1 MKTITKDTEFII
13 GIDFGH
19 GETSA
24 NFYSLKGKGTKDL
37 DISKGKKVIKS
48 AVAILEQEGVET
60 IAVGDRAIQDAPL
73 AKDFQ
78 VSFKKRP
85 SQMNKVERKRMVAF
99 MKGVYDSILDCY
111 PDYRHRDH
119 CVFIAR
125 PSQDKLWKS
134 EEKVYIGI
142 AEEAGLP
149 VAGIQKESRAA
160 YFRARTQP
168 DSKIDTQIDN
178 GVLIVDFGS
187 STIDFTYLNKDLPQ
201 PIDDGVDLGASAVEE
216 ALLKYSLAHPT
227 DDKMAEFS
235 RLFGDNE
242 ESNAYNQ
249 LLYHFRVKK
258 EEFYENKLSNFSFSA
273 DFSLLTSAEST
284 QLSGFGGITIP
295 KKEVRRILTEEY
307 NYIPAVEK
315 AISDFKKNKL
325 ENCTVTSVY
334 LTGGASRMDFVQEIF
349 MRVFGLDEE
358 HCPGDD
364 HPELIVSQGV
374 AHLSYADY
382 RTQEKEKELRAKAK
396 KIIDSFDWEG
406 KIKEIVFTNVKQSI
420 IDKAKYIMLC
430 YKDGDIYDYHTV
442 DGGYENGIYYGFGL
456 VSGKK
461 HDEGY
466 SNREDKGYL
475 RYRNVE
481 SLIKKFKSEFSS
493 YTKHDFGTACEEL
506 VKNQIISLIYNE
518 LKEAFSK
525 FEYNAYKSK
534 SLSISGLS
542 ARLSSSGADALA
554 SKFTERGDGHV
565 LYDAVSS
572 CYPIM
577 VDWNIYKYRLDID
590 RKQHYD
596 YYMSN
601 YSSIYGAYSWE
612 SFLKDYV
619 SISGI
624 SSIKSQVKSFVEEM
638 ISEYISYAKLAIF
651 FK

>member
-24 NFYSLKGKGTKDL
+24 NFYSLKDKGTKDL

-134 EEKVYIGI
+134 EEKAYIGI

-168 DSKIDTQIDN
+168 DSKIDTQVDN

-235 RLFGDNE
+235 RLYGNNE

-258 EEFYENKLSNFSFSA
+258 EEFYESKLSNFSFSA

-382 RTQEKEKELRAKAK
+382 QTQEKEKELREIAN
-396 KIIDSFDWEG
+396 KIIDTFDWEG
-406 KIKEIVFTNVKQSI
+406 KLKEAISLSVKQSI
-420 IDKAKYIMLC
+420 IDKTYGIMSS
-430 YKDGDIYDYHTV
+430 YKDGLVYDMHHLR
-442 DGGYENGIYYGFGL
+442 GGREGDSYYGPMEHE
-456 VSGKK
+456 S
-461 HDEGY
+461 D
-466 SNREDKGYL
+466 GYL
-475 RYRNVE
+475 KVHNIE
-481 SLIKKFKSEFSS
+481 SLIKKFESTFNGYVHYDFVQQCKSVIRDNVISS
-493 YTKHDFGTACEEL
+493 IDK
-506 VKNQIISLIYNE
+506 E
-518 LKEAFSK
+518 LKKAFSAFK
-525 FEYNAYKSK
+525 FEKDITRDFE
-534 SLSISGLS
+534 ISGLS
-542 ARLSSSGADALA
+542 ARMSTDGANELKW
-554 SKFTERGDGHV
+554 KFTSNGEGHV
-565 LYDAVSS
+565 IYDAVSS
-572 CYPIM
+572 CYLAM
-577 VDWNIYKYRLDID
+577 VDWNKKKDRWDNDRSQHFTYYTNHYKNIFSD
-590 RKQHYD
+590 
-596 YYMSN
+596 
-601 YSSIYGAYSWE
+601 SIWN
-612 SFLKDYV
+612 SFIKKY
-619 SISGI
+619 ITIGGI
-624 SSIKSQVKSFVEEM
+624 SSAKKQISSFVDDM
-638 ISEYISYAKLAIF
+638 ITEFISYAKLTIF
-651 FK
+651 YEKKNKK